1 MISTTI
7 TPFRISQTRHMKK
20 VHEIEFT
27 VRDYECDMQAVVN
40 NGIYQNY
47 LEHARHEYLLEKG
60 INFADVTAQGINMV
74 VIRAVLDYK
83 NSLTSGDHFVVK
95 TSVEKVSP
103 LRFQFS
109 QNIYRLPDQNVILHA
124 VITATSVNQDGRPF
138 LPQFLKNFLENND

>member
-1 MISTTI
+1 MTKI
-7 TPFRISQTRHMKK
+7 
-20 VHEIEFT
+20 HEIEFT

-47 LEHARHEYLLEKG
+47 LEHARHEYLLARG

-74 VIRAVLDYK
+74 VIRAVLDYR

-95 TSVEKVSP
+95 TSVKKVSP

-109 QNIYRLPDQNVILHA
+109 QNIYRRPDQSIVLQA
-124 VITATSVNQDGRPF
+124 SITATSVNQHGRPF
-138 LPQFLKNFLENND
+138 LPKFLKDFLENTD

>member
-1 MISTTI
+1 MTKI
-7 TPFRISQTRHMKK
+7 
-20 VHEIEFT
+20 HEIEFS

-47 LEHARHEYLLEKG
+47 LEHARHEYLLEMG

-74 VIRAVLDYK
+74 VIKAVLDYK

-95 TSVEKVSP
+95 TSVEKFSP

-109 QNIYRLPDQNVILHA
+109 QNIYRLPEQSIILQA
-124 VITATSVNQDGRPF
+124 VITATSVNQHGRPF
-138 LPQFLKNFLENND
+138 LPPFLKNFFDNND